1 MRDFIRICLQG
12 SFLGFFSGF
21 SRIER
26 GSHYKDSS
34 RIVFHGFF
42 QDLPLRIIHRILPEC
57 FQDVSRIL
65 LQRFSRD
72 SAGISFQRLF
82 QDLPGSL
89 WKDSYVVFQG
99 FFKDFISRILPG
111 SLQDL
116 ISSRISSGSHFFQ
129 DLFRIAFQP
138 GSHLQGFFQEFIEG
152 VHQDRIQRIPPAT
165 RLATSQEAAPPA
177 LLIHRLHPTQHGTGF
192 FNPSLEGRAVA
203 SHLLI
208 PSPSRP
214 LPTEGPHTDTHT
226 HVPRL

>member
-1 MRDFIRICLQG
+1 MFPG
-12 SFLGFFSGF
+12 SCFKDSLG
-21 SRIER
+21 ILP
-26 GSHYKDSS
+26 GSHFKDSFRISQDLFGRILTSSFKDSS
-34 RIVFHGFF
+34 RI
-42 QDLPLRIIHRILPEC
+42 
-57 FQDVSRIL
+57 
-65 LQRFSRD
+65 
-72 SAGISFQRLF
+72 SFQ
-82 QDLPGSL
+82 G
-89 WKDSYVVFQG
+89 
-99 FFKDFISRILPG
+99 
-111 SLQDL
+111 
-116 ISSRISSGSHFFQ
+116 FFQ

-165 RLATSQEAAPPA
+165 RLATSQEATPPA

>member
-1 MRDFIRICLQG
+1 MFPGC
-12 SFLGFFSGF
+12 
-21 SRIER
+21 
-26 GSHYKDSS
+26 
-34 RIVFHGFF
+34 F
-42 QDLPLRIIHRILPEC
+42 QDLA
-57 FQDVSRIL
+57 SRIL
-65 LQRFSRD
+65 SGFCRD
-72 SAGISFQRLF
+72 LISKTLSGSPRISLEGFLRRL
-82 QDLPGSL
+82 
-89 WKDSYVVFQG
+89 
-99 FFKDFISRILPG
+99 SRILQG
-111 SLQDL
+111 FHFKD
-116 ISSRISSGSHFFQ
+116 SSRISSGSHFFQ

-165 RLATSQEAAPPA
+165 RLATSQEATPPA